1 MNNKNSSQQISLF
14 EPKFKVGD
22 LVTTKTNKINRIYVV
37 DKVITGNQ
45 ITSSNYDLTV
55 VGTNVRDFAYEPSL
69 RLLTSEEKT
78 KLLLGIDLYE

>member
-1 MNNKNSSQQISLF
+1 MI

-22 LVTTKTNKINRIYVV
+22 LVTSTAGLLQNVFRVERVRSETTHVKASYELTEVHTKVK
-37 DKVITGNQ
+37 
-45 ITSSNYDLTV
+45 
-55 VGTNVRDFAYEPSL
+55 DFAYESSL

>member
-22 LVTTKTNKINRIYVV
+22 IVTTNTDKINRIYTV
-37 DKVITGNQ
+37 DEARRGIGLP
-45 ITSSNYDLTV
+45 SSYGLTV
-55 VGTNVRDFAYEPSL
+55 VGTNVKDFAYESSL
-69 RLLTSEEKT
+69 RLLTPEEKT